1 MTLYRFHNEY
11 KEFASAIEDEKWS
24 VVAEK
29 FDEAEIKKMMP
40 TITASAIEKLQVDA
54 VNRHLVKQSKHLET
68 VTAMYGNLMMHL
80 SSASNEMVE
89 NDAEFGKVKA
99 AKDAVGLWKIIKKTH
114 ATEYTGQN
122 DVLRKLQAQT
132 DFLHIAQGEVETKL
146 GFKNRFVKAL
156 ENYKD
161 IAKGRIEESDMGWTF
176 FAALHPRQNEEFM
189 QRFKSRSTSCRWE
202 DVFRRHVSKV
212 VRVQPYSSSCCDS

>member
-1 MTLYRFHNEY
+1 MSSNKKVYHYGRRQGQRSPAQGAETSTESQEPGIFRSGPNGNLGEWEQMTLYRFHNEY

-29 FDEAEIKKMMP
+29 FDEAEIKKMIP

-54 VNRHLVKQSKHLET
+54 VNRHFVKQSKHLET

-114 ATEYTGQN
+114 ATE
-122 DVLRKLQAQT
+122 
-132 DFLHIAQGEVETKL
+132 
-146 GFKNRFVKAL
+146 
-156 ENYKD
+156 
-161 IAKGRIEESDMGWTF
+161 
-176 FAALHPRQNEEFM
+176 
-189 QRFKSRSTSCRWE
+189 
-202 DVFRRHVSKV
+202 
-212 VRVQPYSSSCCDS
+212 